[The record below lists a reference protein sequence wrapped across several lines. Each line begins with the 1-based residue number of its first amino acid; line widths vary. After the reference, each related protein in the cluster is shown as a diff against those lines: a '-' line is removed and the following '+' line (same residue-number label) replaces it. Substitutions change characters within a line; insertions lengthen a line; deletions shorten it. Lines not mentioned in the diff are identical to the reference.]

1 MCWFSSARQPAQR
14 NTGSSSGRSMTT
26 TIRCQVRQSSTI
38 TFFDNDFQVTTRY
51 FRTTHKFVP
60 AAGAGRYAVTIER
73 LDNSNDANVVT
84 LMAIHAVNV
93 RENVVYPED
102 TIARITI
109 KGLERQQQQ
118 PRAEV
123 QHAGAAAY
131 HQLRQDDRRG
141 RLHAASESLVCRRHP
156 SRMGC
161 RVSKRTWPALTS
173 PLFMPLPIRCR
184 MLSLG
189 ISITPS
195 RMRSSL
201 LVSA

>member
-1 MCWFSSARQPAQR
+1 MCWSSSARQPAQR

-26 TIRCQVRQSSTI
+26 TIRCLVHPSSTI

-118 PRAEV
+118 P
-123 QHAGAAAY
+123 
-131 HQLRQDDRRG
+131 
-141 RLHAASESLVCRRHP
+141 
-156 SRMGC
+156 
-161 RVSKRTWPALTS
+161 
-173 PLFMPLPIRCR
+173 
-184 MLSLG
+184 
-189 ISITPS
+189 
-195 RMRSSL
+195 
-201 LVSA
+201 

>member
-1 MCWFSSARQPAQR
+1 MCWFSSARRPAQR
-14 NTGSSSGRSMTT
+14 NTGSSFGRSMTT
-26 TIRCQVRQSSTI
+26 TIRCLVHPSSTI

-109 KGLERQQQQ
+109 KGLE
-118 PRAEV
+118 
-123 QHAGAAAY
+123 
-131 HQLRQDDRRG
+131 
-141 RLHAASESLVCRRHP
+141 
-156 SRMGC
+156 
-161 RVSKRTWPALTS
+161 
-173 PLFMPLPIRCR
+173 
-184 MLSLG
+184 
-189 ISITPS
+189 
-195 RMRSSL
+195 
-201 LVSA
+201 